1 MLSGMSTETTMSET
15 EILSRPCWGVYD
27 TCNITGWSPNL
38 LYDRIHT
45 GIIPSI
51 KVGDTTAIPSPAIV
65 ALLTARRILH
75 GKGQTDAAA
84 A

>member
-1 MLSGMSTETTMSET
+1 MSET

-27 TCNITGWSPNL
+27 TSNISGWSPNL
-38 LYDRIHT
+38 LYGRIHA

-51 KVGDTTAIPSPAIV
+51 KVGDTTAIPSPTVV
-65 ALLTARRILH
+65 ALLTTRRILH